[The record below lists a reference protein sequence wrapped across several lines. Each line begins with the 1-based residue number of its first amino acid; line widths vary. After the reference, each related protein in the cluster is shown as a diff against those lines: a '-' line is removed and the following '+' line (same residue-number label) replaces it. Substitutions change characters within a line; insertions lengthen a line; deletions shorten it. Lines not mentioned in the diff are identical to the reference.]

1 MASISPLAFIITLS
15 PPATSKIIW
24 SSVPNLILL
33 SASLPISKLE
43 FTTLVI
49 PVCAA
54 LTSNS
59 SFVLSAVKPTP
70 AITSTSIS
78 KVTEPPSDTLPP
90 FFKPSPAVIVTAL
103 FESFEFAIE
112 PANWALVIV
121 PLKLLVKYPVASAK
135 SKAGVV
141 SEPPNATVTP
151 PKLTLVFVSAEFG
164 MFVKVLLLASIDLL
178 VKVSVDEIV
187 GIVTSLSFNPPIHL
201 SVLTSHNNEPVSAES
216 ASFT

>member
-1 MASISPLAFIITLS
+1 M
-15 PPATSKIIW
+15 
-24 SSVPNLILL
+24 
-33 SASLPISKLE
+33 
-43 FTTLVI
+43 
-49 PVCAA
+49 
-54 LTSNS
+54 
-59 SFVLSAVKPTP
+59 LSAVKPTP